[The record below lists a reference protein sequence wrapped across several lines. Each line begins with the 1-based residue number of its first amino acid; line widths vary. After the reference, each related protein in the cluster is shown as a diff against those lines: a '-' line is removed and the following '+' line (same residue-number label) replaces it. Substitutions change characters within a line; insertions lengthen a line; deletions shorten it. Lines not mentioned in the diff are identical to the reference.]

1 MPNITRCSNIAHRGA
16 RSLAPENTMPAFA
29 KALEVCADGVET
41 DVSVSADGELVLV
54 HDTTLTRTTNVA
66 RLFPGRQHNFLH
78 TFSLEEI
85 QRLDAGSWFIDS
97 DPFGT
102 IHDGSIPMEEV
113 QGMAGTTIPRLEELL
128 SFIKENN
135 WFINIELKPLPKVP
149 KALASFALV
158 ETTLALIEETGLTPA
173 HFSISSFHHPFLRE
187 VQQLRPDIEVNA
199 LIGGTTGKM
208 QHWGNYDFPVFNANV
223 RKTNARQI
231 AKARQH
237 GCRINLYTVND
248 PSEMAYYMALGVE
261 KIITDYP
268 QLLHHLLAGQDR
280 VEQCREG
287 PR

>member
-1 MPNITRCSNIAHRGA
+1 MPNTAQCRNIAHRGA

-29 KALEVCADGVET
+29 KALEVGADGVET
-41 DVSVSADGELVLV
+41 DVSVTADGELILV
-54 HDTTLTRTTNVA
+54 HDTTFNRTTNVA
-66 RLFPGRQHNFLH
+66 HLFPGRQHNFLH
-78 TFSLEEI
+78 TFRLEEV
-85 QRLDAGSWFIDS
+85 QRLDAGSWFSHS

-102 IHDGSIPMEEV
+102 IHDGSIPAEEV
-113 QGMAGTTIPRLEELL
+113 QGMAGTTIPRLEDLL
-128 SFIKENN
+128 FFIKENN
-135 WFINIELKPLPKVP
+135 WFINIELKPLP

-158 ETTLALIEETGLTPA
+158 ETTLALIEETGLRVA

-208 QHWGNYDFPVFNANV
+208 QHWGNYDFAVFNANV

-231 AKARQH
+231 AKARRH

-248 PSEMAYYMALGVE
+248 PDEMEYYMALGVE

-268 QLLHHLLAGQDR
+268 QLLHHLLTGQNRGERYRAGPQ
-280 VEQCREG
+280 
-287 PR
+287 